1 MDKQKSKLDEL
12 GVKFGTDKSSLLH
25 NYLVEY
31 EKLFPEPD
39 NIKKVVELGLQR
51 RSGQWKN
58 SPLPSVNMWLE
69 FFQNATVFGFDKQ
82 DLKGLGGNRFHFYKG
97 DQGRIYDHMRFG
109 ELTGFDLDFVIE
121 DCSHRCSHQLL
132 SFLFFFPRIKKGGV
146 YICEDTRA
154 IVQNEYD
161 KKFWPENYFMPYLF
175 QLDCEWHWVPSK
187 KGIEKSSLVII
198 KK

>member
-12 GVKFGTDKSSLLH
+12 GVKFFTDKSSLLH

-39 NIKKVVELGLQR
+39 TIKKVVELGLQR

-69 FFQNATVFGFDKQ
+69 FFPEAHVYGFDKQ
-82 DLKGLGGNRFHFYKG
+82 YLGSFDRFTFFRG
-97 DQGRIYDHMRFG
+97 DQGRIYHQMQFA
-109 ELTGFDLDFVIE
+109 ELMGWDIDFVIE
-121 DCSHRCSHQLL
+121 DCSHRCTHQLL
-132 SFLFFFPRIKKGGV
+132 SFLFFFPRLKTGGV
-146 YICEDTRA
+146 YICEDTGA
-154 IVQNEYD
+154 VVQKEYD
-161 KKFWPENYFMPYLF
+161 KKFWPENYFVPYLETMN
-175 QLDCEWHWVPSK
+175 CEYHWVSSK
-187 KGIEKSSLVII
+187 TGIEKSSLVII